1 MINKKILSEIGLY
14 KGKVKMPKGFEINR
28 SEFVKNIFLSQ
39 YYQDFEYP
47 FSISFDKLNKYIS
60 EYFFLE
66 HKKSLIPKKI
76 NGNFYE
82 KGENSQSFLEVD
94 PLDLRNSADFVLLYG
109 VEIDSSTCKV
119 EIYYDDNR
127 RKDRSWEVN
136 LENEEFIMF
145 PSSLVY
151 RIKNKNNSYLN
162 FIKKITYTY
171 V

>member
-1 MINKKILSEIGLY
+1 MINKKILSEISLY

-76 NGNFYE
+76 N
-82 KGENSQSFLEVD
+82 
-94 PLDLRNSADFVLLYG
+94 
-109 VEIDSSTCKV
+109 
-119 EIYYDDNR
+119 
-127 RKDRSWEVN
+127 
-136 LENEEFIMF
+136 
-145 PSSLVY
+145 
-151 RIKNKNNSYLN
+151 
-162 FIKKITYTY
+162 
-171 V
+171 